1 MALRGG
7 RCDEHRQGSGAKHCW
22 EKTDLLRAWDRSVWV
37 EAVASADD
45 LFNSTVGQVVRADRI
60 EDNADTED
68 PDAGHPGEPFL
79 ATNDLEEAEE

>member
-1 MALRGG
+1 M
-7 RCDEHRQGSGAKHCW
+7 
-22 EKTDLLRAWDRSVWV
+22 
-37 EAVASADD
+37 ASADN

-79 ATNDLEEAEE
+79 ATNDLEEAEEYMQFCNWDEQVGADA